1 MNVKSIISGTVV
13 LVMAYLL
20 LVNYRGA
27 VSIISQT
34 GSSYSQAVRTLSRE
48 VAKCHLGM
56 QKF

>member
-34 GSSYSQAVRTLSRE
+34 GSSYSQAVKTLQGR
-48 VAKCHLGM
+48 
-56 QKF
+56 